1 MPRRRGDTL
10 GDVRLMLVNVFDTA
24 IDTDNLGDEIIM
36 DAVWDVLR
44 RIFPAA
50 TFRRIAS
57 HRHASIRQML
67 TGRKADVSV
76 VGGTNILKSHML
88 FRGNWRISPLD
99 YLAWR
104 KVVLLGVG
112 WQHYGGGE
120 ADAPTRLFF
129 RSILSRSRL
138 QSVRDMH
145 TYALLR
151 PHVPTAIY
159 TGCPTMWRLTPEHCA
174 KLPVR
179 KARSVIFAVTYYQP
193 APAADRAVFQLLKR
207 HYDKVFFWPQQASDI
222 SYLRNLDVDGFVAL
236 PRDIAQFNRLL
247 DEEDVEFVGA
257 RLHGGIRAL
266 QRGRRALIVPVDNR
280 ATEIGKVTQL
290 PTGSRTE
297 LEAIERWIVEPRPT
311 RIALPWDAI
320 ERWQNQ
326 FAAEGNSVRNTVR

>member
-1 MPRRRGDTL
+1 
-10 GDVRLMLVNVFDTA
+10 MLVNVFDTA

-50 TFRRIAS
+50 TYRRIAS
-57 HRHASIRQML
+57 HRHATIRQML

-129 RSILSRSRL
+129 RSILSQSRL

-151 PHVPTAIY
+151 PHVPNAIY
-159 TGCPTMWRLTPEHCA
+159 TGCPTMWRLTPDHCA

-179 KARSVIFAVTYYQP
+179 KARNVIFAVTYYQP

-207 HYDKVFFWPQQASDI
+207 HYEKVFFWPQQASDM
-222 SYLRNLDVDGFVAL
+222 SYLRNLDVDGFVPL
-236 PRDIAQFNRLL
+236 PRDVAQLDRLL
-247 DEEDVEFVGA
+247 REEDVEFIGA

-280 ATEIGKVTQL
+280 ATEIGKVTLL
-290 PTGSRTE
+290 PIGLRTE
-297 LEAIERWIVEPRPT
+297 PEAIERWIVEPRPT
-311 RIALPWDAI
+311 RIVLPWDAI

-326 FAAEGNSVRNTVR
+326 FLADGNSVCNTVR

>member
-1 MPRRRGDTL
+1 MR
-10 GDVRLMLVNVFDTA
+10 VNVFDTA
-24 IDTDNLGDEIIM
+24 IASDNLGDEIIM
-36 DAVWDVLR
+36 EAVWEVLN
-44 RIFPAA
+44 RIFPSA
-50 TFRRIAS
+50 TYQRIAS
-57 HRHASIRQML
+57 HRHATIPQMVA
-67 TGRKADVSV
+67 GRTADVSL

-104 KVVLLGVG
+104 NVVLLGVG

-129 RSILSRSRL
+129 RTVLSRSRL

-174 KLPVR
+174 QLPVR
-179 KARSVIFAVTYYQP
+179 KAQNVIFAVTYYQP
-193 APAADRAVFQLLKR
+193 APAADRALFQLLKR
-207 HYDKVFFWPQQASDI
+207 HYDKIFFWPQQAA
-222 SYLRNLDVDGFVAL
+222 DVGYMRDLGVEGFIPL
-236 PRDIAQFNRLL
+236 PRDVAQFDRILR
-247 DEEDVEFVGA
+247 EEDVEFVGA

-266 QRGRRALIVPVDNR
+266 QRGRRALVVPVDNR
-280 ATEIGKVTQL
+280 ATEISKVTHL
-290 PTGSRTE
+290 PIGLRTE
-297 LEAIERWIVEPRPT
+297 LGAIERWIAEPEPT
-311 RIALPWDAI
+311 RIVLPWDSI

-326 FAAEGNSVRNTVR
+326 FSASGNSARSTAR

>member
-1 MPRRRGDTL
+1 
-10 GDVRLMLVNVFDTA
+10 MLVNVFDTA

-50 TFRRIAS
+50 TYRRIAS
-57 HRHASIRQML
+57 HRYASIGDLL
-67 TGRKADVSV
+67 TGRQTDVSI

-88 FRGNWRISPLD
+88 LRGNWRISPLD

-129 RSILSRSRL
+129 RSILSRDML

-151 PHVPTAIY
+151 PHVPTALY
-159 TGCPTMWRLTPEHCA
+159 TGCPTMWRLTPEHCLR
-174 KLPVR
+174 LPMR
-179 KARSVIFAVTYYQP
+179 KARNVIYAVTYYQP
-193 APAADRAVFQLLKR
+193 APAADRAIFQLLKR
-207 HYDKVFFWPQQASDI
+207 HYDKVFFWPQQASDMTYFR
-222 SYLRNLDVDGFVAL
+222 SLDVDGFVPL
-236 PRDIAQFNRLL
+236 PRDVAQFNRLL

-266 QRGRRALIVPVDNR
+266 QRRRRALIVPVDNR
-280 ATEIGKVTQL
+280 ATEISKVTQL
-290 PTGSRTE
+290 PIASRSE
-297 LEAIERWIVEPRPT
+297 PEMIERWIVQPRPT
-311 RIALPWDAI
+311 RIVLPWDAI

-326 FAAEGNSVRNTVR
+326 FSAEGNSRRSIAR